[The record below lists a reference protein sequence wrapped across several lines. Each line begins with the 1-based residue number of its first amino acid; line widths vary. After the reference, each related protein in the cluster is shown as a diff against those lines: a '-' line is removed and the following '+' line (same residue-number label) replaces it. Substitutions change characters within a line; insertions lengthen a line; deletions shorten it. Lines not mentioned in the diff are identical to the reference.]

1 MFATLGICVVH
12 VHSRH
17 TIRQCNLGVQSVKF
31 ANNSGSLQEKLIC
44 RFIAT
49 IGIKYFLKCIYLDPQ
64 STQGLSHQPKS
75 IHGLVHG
82 SCYIFS
88 TSAHFTFFSHK
99 TKANTTTTTKKKK
112 AQKQKQNKIPLSRK
126 AKQNTNYNQMK

>member
-44 RFIAT
+44 HFIAT

-88 TSAHFTFFSHK
+88 TCSLHVFLSQNK
-99 TKANTTTTTKKKK
+99 SQYNNNNKKKT
-112 AQKQKQNKIPLSRK
+112 QKQKQNKIPLSRK